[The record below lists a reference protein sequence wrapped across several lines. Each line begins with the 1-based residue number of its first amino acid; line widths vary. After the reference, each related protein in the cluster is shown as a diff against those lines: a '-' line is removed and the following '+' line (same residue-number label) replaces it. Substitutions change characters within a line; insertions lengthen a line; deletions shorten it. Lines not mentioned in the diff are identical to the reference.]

1 MKAVN
6 LTQLSFITKLI
17 HNLNETHMLTTYSY
31 QMIIYIKDVGA
42 IVEVFMAIALD
53 FPSVLS
59 SKIYLKDYHEYASLI
74 PDLQATLSLQYM

>member
-1 MKAVN
+1 
-6 LTQLSFITKLI
+6 
-17 HNLNETHMLTTYSY
+17 MLTTYSY

-59 SKIYLKDYHEYASLI
+59 SKIDLKDYHEYASLI
-74 PDLQATLSLQYM
+74 PDLQTTLSLQYIWAYHAYIMAIY